1 MRLRCKCTCC
11 RQPLLSAPASSVAL
25 SPIRHEPTSDKLQQ
39 DCKRAG
45 RTRQRKCHAGD
56 QVLRK
61 RRSQSRA
68 GLARTFA
75 VPNVPL
81 CMYSA
86 ATEAFQEKYAFGPRN
101 STRQLSDNPKR
112 GKEPI
117 RQPQDNPLDNPITLE
132 KCAFQRFGEIQN
144 LEELTSFNFS

>member
-11 RQPLLSAPASSVAL
+11 RQPLLSAPAWSVAL
-25 SPIRHEPTSDKLQQ
+25 IPIRHEPTSDKLQQ

-61 RRSQSRA
+61 RRSQSRG
-68 GLARTFA
+68 GLARTVA

-86 ATEAFQEKYAFGPRN
+86 ATEASGKVCVWSKEFHK
-101 STRQLSDNPKR
+101 TTLRQPKTWKRTHKTTSRQPLRQPDYLGKMPISAIWGNPK
-112 GKEPI
+112 I
-117 RQPQDNPLDNPITLE
+117 R
-132 KCAFQRFGEIQN
+132 K
-144 LEELTSFNFS
+144 S